1 MPFSMDIKKTVDA
14 LAVIEISEKLQGL
27 GEKVRA
33 LSERPIVSML
43 MSRRSAADQSL

>member
-1 MPFSMDIKKTVDA
+1 MDIKKAVDA
-14 LAVIEISEKLQGL
+14 LAIIGKSEKLQGL

-33 LSERPIVSML
+33 LSERPVVSTL